1 MKKIYFGTIDNNIV
15 DNYKLAEM
23 AKVVHGVEINAKDH
37 ETIRTFA
44 EGCAGLTG
52 EIKYPSTK
60 MLLKHGHKFDAV
72 KLYRDRHP
80 NLSWEEA
87 KESTNEFERMMKL
100 EEDAKNGAEE
110 PSETDSG
117 EQKV

>member
-23 AKVVHGVEINAKDH
+23 AKVVHGVEIDAKDRYN
-37 ETIRTFA
+37 IRTFA

-52 EIKYPSTK
+52 EIKHPSTK
-60 MLLKHGHKFDAV
+60 VLLKHGHKFDAV

-80 NLSWEEA
+80 NLSWKEA
-87 KESTNEFERMMKL
+87 KELTDIFEKTLIEADTEKNRT
-100 EEDAKNGAEE
+100 EEA
-110 PSETDSG
+110 SETDSG
-117 EQKV
+117 E

>member
-23 AKVVHGVEINAKDH
+23 AKVVHGVEIDAKDH
-37 ETIRTFA
+37 KTIRTFA

-52 EIKYPSTK
+52 EIKHPSTK
-60 MLLKHGHKFDAV
+60 ALLRHGHKFDAV

-80 NLSWEEA
+80 DLSWKEA
-87 KESTNEFERMMKL
+87 KELTDIFEKTL
-100 EEDAKNGAEE
+100 IEEDAKKNGTKEA
-110 PSETDSG
+110 SEADSG
-117 EQKV
+117 E

>member
-23 AKVVHGVEINAKDH
+23 AKVVNGVDVNAKDH

-52 EIKYPSTK
+52 EIKHPSTK
-60 MLLKHGHKFDAV
+60 VLLRHGHKFDAV

-80 NLSWEEA
+80 NLSWKEA
-87 KESTNEFERMMKL
+87 KESTDEFERMLKL
-100 EEDAKNGAEE
+100 EEDAKNMTEE
-110 PSETDSG
+110 ASETDSG
-117 EQKV
+117 E